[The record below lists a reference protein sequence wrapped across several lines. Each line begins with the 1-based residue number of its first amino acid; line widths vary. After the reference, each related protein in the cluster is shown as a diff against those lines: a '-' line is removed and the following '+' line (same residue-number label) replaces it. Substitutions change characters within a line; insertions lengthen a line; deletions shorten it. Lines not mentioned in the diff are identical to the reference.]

1 MTAPVVTTDEEIKE
15 AVVHVLKT
23 MGGNEEWLFGWVMR
37 FLRGQPNP
45 AEVLQ
50 VLQQAIQEKKGH
62 SQDRPEET
70 FDVDSLSAH
79 DAIKARYEQRQR
91 AENAERAVIAEKLK
105 WENEVIRLKTE
116 VASCR
121 ATLTFTEAV
130 GESIRQLNIGLL
142 SKVKHLEDL
151 GAVAVNER
159 EECAKLAE
167 LTCASAAE
175 AIRARNR

>member
-1 MTAPVVTTDEEIKE
+1 MTAPMVTTDEEIKE
-15 AVVHVLKT
+15 AVAHVLKT

-37 FLRGQPNP
+37 SLRGQPNP
-45 AEVLQ
+45 TEVLQ
-50 VLQQAIQEKKGH
+50 VLQQAIQEKKGRG
-62 SQDRPEET
+62 QDQPEEM
-70 FDVDSLSAH
+70 FDNLSALH
-79 DAIKARYEQRQR
+79 RDALKASDEQRQR
-91 AENAERAVIAEKLK
+91 AENADRAVIAERLK

-121 ATLTFTEAV
+121 AALTSTEAV
-130 GESIRQLNIGLL
+130 GEAIRQLNIGLL
-142 SKVKHLEDL
+142 SKVKHLEEL